1 MGETNK
7 AFRAMISS
15 DWNECLAPSGPF
27 DPIGFTYPELT
38 NKLESI
44 FRLYTGNKISLGEA
58 ADEIARLLPRP
69 LTKGQM
75 DSYLDACFTAYKGVP
90 ELIRWASKNQILFM
104 INTTASIGLFQRVFA
119 KKLLPPVPALSGHD
133 MTVFDPMPNDPEIIL
148 PLHETVDK
156 EKNTWKVAL
165 RFGIRPEKIII
176 IGDSGGDGPHF
187 EWGASKGC
195 RLVASM
201 AKTSLQDYCN
211 ARGITIDAYF
221 GIRYKK
227 GQKRDFQKE
236 MEIDFTGLK
245 SLVLKY
251 IDK

>member
-1 MGETNK
+1 MGGTNK

-27 DPIGFTYPELT
+27 DPIGFVYPELK

-44 FRLYTGNKISLGEA
+44 FRLYTGNRISLGEA
-58 ADEIARLLPRP
+58 TDEISRLLPMP
-69 LTKGQM
+69 LSKVQM
-75 DSYLDACFTAYKGVP
+75 DAYLDACFTTYKGVP
-90 ELIRWASKNQILFM
+90 ELIRWARESQILFM
-104 INTTASIGLFQRVFA
+104 INTTAPIGLFQRVFA

-133 MTVFDPMPNDPEIIL
+133 MTVFEPLPSDPEIIL

-156 EKNTWKVAL
+156 GQNTWKVAQK
-165 RFGIRPEKIII
+165 FGIRPEKIII

-187 EWGASKGC
+187 EWGASKEC

-201 AKTSLQDYCN
+201 AKLSLQDYCN

-236 MEIDFTGLK
+236 MEIDFARLK
-245 SLVLKY
+245 SLVLEY